1 MLKPSLWAEG
11 SWGSHILIQGLEK
24 DLRGAWTRSGLAV
37 MFPPTLGA
45 PNPLLLELRSSIVGF
60 QKESIAYKR
69 QSDRLGST
77 GGKGEHSLYVSLGE

>member
-1 MLKPSLWAEG
+1 
-11 SWGSHILIQGLEK
+11 
-24 DLRGAWTRSGLAV
+24 